1 MTGPDD
7 TIRFGRRTLL
17 ALAALALGACA
28 APNSRDRFLPVDSA
42 VDPYAAVRAQA
53 DEHYRQGLDYY
64 RQGEFRKALDSFQR
78 AKLHDPSPRPEI
90 EDMIRRTQEA
100 LAGGKPDPAPTFG
113 AAKPGAA
120 AVATPVAG
128 KTFVSRAY
136 NYALV
141 YPDGWRAEGA
151 ASRVGETLLDL
162 YAEEQGA
169 ASALVFAFQPPDG
182 ASQDALVRQSLALRQ
197 KSSTLYKRL
206 GVRPVDDAQAVLVT
220 YSEQRQDG
228 VWLAVR
234 QAVFQRAGSCWV
246 VAVSAPATDA
256 QRYGGVLDQLL
267 DGFRV
272 SPTSRA

>member
-1 MTGPDD
+1 MTGGA
-7 TIRFGRRTLL
+7 TTKIGRRALL

-28 APNSRDRFLPVDSA
+28 APNNRDRYLPADTV

-53 DEHYRQGLDYY
+53 DEYYRQGLDFY

-78 AKLHDPSPRPEI
+78 AKLHDPNPRPEI
-90 EDMIRRTQEA
+90 EEMIRRTQEA
-100 LAGGKPDPAPTFG
+100 LAGGKPEPAPTFG
-113 AAKPGAA
+113 AAKPGAPA
-120 AVATPVAG
+120 PSATPISG

-141 YPDGWRAEGA
+141 YPDGWRADGA
-151 ASRVGETLLDL
+151 ASRVGPTLLDL

-169 ASALVFAFQPPDG
+169 ASALVFAFPTPDG
-182 ASQDALVRQSLALRQ
+182 ASQDALVRQSLALRD
-197 KSSTLYKRL
+197 KSSTPYKRL

-220 YSEQRQDG
+220 YSEQRPDG

-272 SPTSRA
+272 NAP